1 MVELRQTLDEFRK
14 ILEEKEQAREELLKL
29 TREMRINAT
38 KAIALLHANDFKKAE
53 EHLNKAL
60 SIMEIIHGFKERYPD
75 VYYPITFDAM
85 QELVE
90 AYSFHHILKHGNLE
104 IDFSKLKVEIAP
116 ILTGLADTVGEIRR
130 HVLDLLRLGEF
141 EKAERLIGLM
151 EEIYLNLLTFNFPD
165 KLTPHLRPKVDYVRG
180 AIERTK
186 SDFISAKV
194 ASLEGYFKKLMNSD
208 RCNSS

>member
-1 MVELRQTLDEFRK
+1 MSKFRQTLDEFRK
-14 ILEEKEQAREELLKL
+14 ILEEKEQMREELLKL

-38 KAIALLHANDFKKAE
+38 KAIALLHAKEFDKAE

-60 SIMEIIHGFKERYPD
+60 ELMEQIYEFREKYPD
-75 VYYPITFDAM
+75 IYYPITFDAM

-90 AYSFHHILKHGNLE
+90 AYSFYHVLKHGNLE

-116 ILTGLADTVGEIRR
+116 ILTGLADMAGEIRR
-130 HVLDLLRLGEF
+130 HVLDLLRIGEF
-141 EKAERLIGLM
+141 DKAEKLIGLM

-194 ASLEGYFKKLMNSD
+194 ASLEDYFKKLV
-208 RCNSS
+208 

>member
-1 MVELRQTLDEFRK
+1 MNDLRQTLDEFRK
-14 ILEEKEQAREELLKL
+14 VLEEKEQAREELLKL

-38 KAIALLHANDFKKAE
+38 KAIALLHAKDFEKAE
-53 EHLNKAL
+53 EHLNNAL
-60 SIMEIIHGFKERYPD
+60 KLMEQIYKFKEKYPD
-75 VYYPITFDAM
+75 IYYPITFDAM

-90 AYSFHHILKHGNLE
+90 AYSFYHVLRYGNLE

-116 ILTGLADTVGEIRR
+116 ILTGLADMAGEIRR
-130 HVLDLLRLGEF
+130 HVLDLLRVGEF
-141 EKAERLIGLM
+141 DQAEKLIGLM

-194 ASLEGYFKKLMNSD
+194 ASLEEYFKKLV
-208 RCNSS
+208 

>member
-1 MVELRQTLDEFRK
+1 MLRLDEYRR

-38 KAIALLHANDFKKAE
+38 KSIALLHAGDFEKAE
-53 EHLNKAL
+53 EHLNRAL
-60 SIMEIIHGFKERYPD
+60 ELMDRIHEFKERYPD
-75 VYYPITFDAM
+75 IYYPITFDAM

-90 AYSFHHILKHGNLE
+90 AYAFHHVMKKLDLNL
-104 IDFSKLKVEIAP
+104 DLSRLKVEIAP
-116 ILTGLADTVGEIRR
+116 ILTGLADTVGEMRR
-130 HVLDLLRLGEF
+130 HALDLLRRGDF
-141 EKAERLIGLM
+141 ERAERLIELM
-151 EEIYLNLLTFNFPD
+151 EEIYNALITFNFPD

-194 ASLEGYFKKLMNSD
+194 ASLEDYFKRLL
-208 RCNSS
+208 

>member
-1 MVELRQTLDEFRK
+1 MSKFRRTLDEFRK
-14 ILEEKEQAREELLKL
+14 ILEEKEQMREELLKL

-38 KAIALLHANDFKKAE
+38 KAIALLHAKEFDKAE

-60 SIMEIIHGFKERYPD
+60 ELMEQIYKFKEKYPD
-75 VYYPITFDAM
+75 IYYPITFDAM

-90 AYSFHHILKHGNLE
+90 AYSFYHVLKHGNLE
-104 IDFSKLKVEIAP
+104 IDFSKLKVEIGP
-116 ILTGLADTVGEIRR
+116 ILTGLADMAGEIRR
-130 HVLDLLRLGEF
+130 HVLDLLRVGEF
-141 EKAERLIGLM
+141 DKAEKLIELM

-194 ASLEGYFKKLMNSD
+194 ASLEDYFKKLV
-208 RCNSS
+208 

>member
-1 MVELRQTLDEFRK
+1 MDFRQKLEEFRK
-14 ILEEKEQAREELLKL
+14 VLEDKEQAREELLKL
-29 TREMRINAT
+29 TREMRINST
-38 KAIALLHANDFKKAE
+38 KAIALLHAKEFDKAE
-53 EHLNKAL
+53 EHLKEAL
-60 SIMEIIHGFKERYPD
+60 RIMEEIYGFKDRYPD
-75 VYYPITFDAM
+75 IYYPITFDAM

-90 AYSFHHILKHGNLE
+90 AYAFHHILRHENLD

-130 HVLDLLRLGEF
+130 HILDLLRVGEF
-141 EKAERLIGLM
+141 EKAERLIELM

-194 ASLEGYFKKLMNSD
+194 ASLEDYFKKLAGSI
-208 RCNSS
+208 

>member
-1 MVELRQTLDEFRK
+1 MDKFRRTLDEFRK
-14 ILEEKEQAREELLKL
+14 ILEEKEQVREELLKL

-38 KAIALLHANDFKKAE
+38 KAIALLHAKEFDKAE
-53 EHLNKAL
+53 EHLNNAL
-60 SIMEIIHGFKERYPD
+60 KLMEQIYEFKNRYPD
-75 VYYPITFDAM
+75 IYYPITFDAM

-90 AYSFHHILKHGNLE
+90 AYSFHHVLKHGNLE

-116 ILTGLADTVGEIRR
+116 ILTGLADMVGEIRR
-130 HVLDLLRLGEF
+130 HVLDLLRVGEF
-141 EKAERLIGLM
+141 DKAEKLIGLM
-151 EEIYLNLLTFNFPD
+151 EEVYLNLITFNFPD

-194 ASLEGYFKKLMNSD
+194 AALEDYFKKLKL
-208 RCNSS
+208 

>member
-1 MVELRQTLDEFRK
+1 MESIFRKKLDEFRK
-14 ILEEKEQAREELLKL
+14 VLEEKELAREELLKL

-38 KAIALLHANDFKKAE
+38 KAIACLHAKEFDKADEHLKKALE
-53 EHLNKAL
+53 L
-60 SIMEIIHGFKERYPD
+60 MEKIYEFKEKYPD
-75 VYYPITFDAM
+75 IYYPITFDAM

-90 AYSFHHILKHGNLE
+90 AYSFYHVLKHENLE

-116 ILTGLADTVGEIRR
+116 ILTGLADMAGEIRR
-130 HVLDLLRLGEF
+130 HVLDLLRVGEF
-141 EKAERLIGLM
+141 ERAERLIGLM

-165 KLTPHLRPKVDYVRG
+165 KLTPNLRPKTDYVRG

-194 ASLEGYFKKLMNSD
+194 AALESYFKKLAD
-208 RCNSS
+208 

>member
-1 MVELRQTLDEFRK
+1 MSKFRRTLDEFRK
-14 ILEEKEQAREELLKL
+14 ILEEKEQMREELLKL

-38 KAIALLHANDFKKAE
+38 KAIALLHAKEFDKAE

-60 SIMEIIHGFKERYPD
+60 ELMEQIYEFKEKYPD
-75 VYYPITFDAM
+75 IYYPITFDAM

-90 AYSFHHILKHGNLE
+90 AYSFYHVLKHGNLE
-104 IDFSKLKVEIAP
+104 IDFSKLKVEIGP
-116 ILTGLADTVGEIRR
+116 ILTGLADMAGEIRR
-130 HVLDLLRLGEF
+130 HVLDLLRVGEF
-141 EKAERLIGLM
+141 DKAEKLIELM

-194 ASLEGYFKKLMNSD
+194 ASLEDYFKKLV
-208 RCNSS
+208 

>member
-1 MVELRQTLDEFRK
+1 MNKFRQTLDEFRR
-14 ILEEKEQAREELLKL
+14 ILEEKEQMREELLKL

-38 KAIALLHANDFKKAE
+38 KAIALLHAKEFDKAE

-60 SIMEIIHGFKERYPD
+60 ELMERIYEFKEKYPD
-75 VYYPITFDAM
+75 IYYPITFDAM

-90 AYSFHHILKHGNLE
+90 AYSFYHVLKHGNLD

-116 ILTGLADTVGEIRR
+116 ILTGLADMTGEIRR
-130 HVLDLLRLGEF
+130 HVLDLLRVGEF
-141 EKAERLIGLM
+141 EKAEKLIELM

-165 KLTPHLRPKVDYVRG
+165 KLTPHLRPKVDYIRG

-194 ASLEGYFKKLMNSD
+194 ASLEEYFKKIFK
-208 RCNSS
+208 

>member
-1 MVELRQTLDEFRK
+1 MSDLRQTLDEFRK
-14 ILEEKEQAREELLKL
+14 VLEEKEQAREELLKL

-38 KAIALLHANDFKKAE
+38 KAIALLHAKDFEKAE
-53 EHLNKAL
+53 EHLNNAL
-60 SIMEIIHGFKERYPD
+60 ELMEQIYEFKEKYPD
-75 VYYPITFDAM
+75 IYYPITFDAM

-90 AYSFHHILKHGNLE
+90 AYSFYHVLRYENLE

-116 ILTGLADTVGEIRR
+116 TLTGLADMAGEIRR
-130 HVLDLLRLGEF
+130 HILDLLRVGEF
-141 EKAERLIGLM
+141 DKAERLIELM

-194 ASLEGYFKKLMNSD
+194 ASLEDYFKKLV
-208 RCNSS
+208 

>member
-1 MVELRQTLDEFRK
+1 MESIFRRTLDEFRK
-14 ILEEKEQAREELLKL
+14 VLEEKELAREELLKL

-38 KAIALLHANDFKKAE
+38 KAIACLHAKEFDKAD
-53 EHLNKAL
+53 EHLKRAL
-60 SIMEIIHGFKERYPD
+60 ELMEKIYEFKEKYPD
-75 VYYPITFDAM
+75 IYYPITFDAM

-90 AYSFHHILKHGNLE
+90 AYSFYHVLKHENLE
-104 IDFSKLKVEIAP
+104 IDFSKLKVEIPP
-116 ILTGLADTVGEIRR
+116 ILTGLADMAGEIRR
-130 HVLDLLRLGEF
+130 YILDLLRVGEF

-165 KLTPHLRPKVDYVRG
+165 RLTPNLRPKTDYVRG

-194 ASLEGYFKKLMNSD
+194 AALEGYFKKIT
-208 RCNSS
+208 R